1 MAGHRL
7 QAFFGDDLEE
17 TFDSIMSAPGA
28 FGNVGVA
35 AFKQIRPIDVVALV
49 LVVAGWAWLIGGYLI
64 AEERQSVVLVLSVLP
79 TVLWLVAGVIGGFVF
94 HIGVI
99 GYRSLGFW
107 ESYVLIGILSVLG
120 VISLRI
126 ALDPR
131 GRNVYRAAASPT
143 RDN

>member
-17 TFDSIMSAPGA
+17 TFDSIKSAPGA
-28 FGNVGVA
+28 FGNIGVA
-35 AFKQIRPIDVVALV
+35 AFKQIRPLDAAAFGLV
-49 LVVAGWAWLIGGYLI
+49 IAGWVWLVGGYLI
-64 AEERQSVVLVLSVLP
+64 AEERQATVLFLSVLP
-79 TVLWLVAGVIGGFVF
+79 TFLWLVAGIVGGLIF

-99 GYRSLGFW
+99 GYRSLTFW
-107 ESYVLIGILSVLG
+107 ETYMLIGILSILG

-131 GRNVYRAAASPT
+131 GRSVYRST
-143 RDN
+143 TSTGDI

>member
-28 FGNVGVA
+28 FGNIGVA
-35 AFKQIRPIDVVALV
+35 ALKQVRPIDAVAFG
-49 LVVAGWAWLIGGYLI
+49 LVVAGWVWLIGGYVI
-64 AEERQSVVLVLSVLP
+64 AEERETAILLVSLLP
-79 TVLWLVAGVIGGFVF
+79 TVLWLAAGIVGGLVF
-94 HIGVI
+94 HIGAI
-99 GYRSLGFW
+99 GYRSLGYW
-107 ESYVLIGILSVLG
+107 ESYVLIGILSILG

-131 GRNVYRAAASPT
+131 GRSVYRVSNS
-143 RDN
+143 DL